1 MSREETFC
9 SSEGFRLNVLSSRFE
24 ALTPA
29 CFQLSHWAGWWGGA
43 CSNHLLQ
50 AEEQH
55 LSGSARAVAAAS
67 PIAPSGPGWWS
78 HPFPRRS
85 GPALRSLPHSLL
97 QSPSPVYTDSHR
109 IKAITR
115 RAYKSSVH
123 FLSLTI
129 AELQKT
135 TGQAG
140 RPLPT
145 GCSLMQSFL
154 NN

>member
-55 LSGSARAVAAAS
+55 LSGSAGAVAAAS
-67 PIAPSGPGWWS
+67 PIVPSGPGWWS

-85 GPALRSLPHSLL
+85 GPALRSLPHSRLSCIHRFSQDQSHNEKSL
-97 QSPSPVYTDSHR
+97 QVFCAFPFLDHCRVVEDNRAGSQTSAHRLPSN
-109 IKAITR
+109 
-115 RAYKSSVH
+115 
-123 FLSLTI
+123 
-129 AELQKT
+129 AEL
-135 TGQAG
+135 
-140 RPLPT
+140 LE
-145 GCSLMQSFL
+145 
-154 NN
+154 